1 MKKKVVS
8 VLLVGA
14 MAGTM
19 LAGCGGDNKAADAG
33 DNTKKEDTADKSDSS
48 DSGDDS
54 SAEGKVTLN
63 VTTTFAG
70 TESNVDK
77 YQETI
82 ENWQK
87 ETGNKVND
95 SSASADEAMKARVIT
110 DFETGAE
117 PDVMFYFNGND
128 SNPFVEADK
137 VVPIDEIRE
146 KYPDYAA
153 NMNDDLIPG
162 SPVDG
167 VKYAVPFYGYWEGM
181 YVNKKVCEDAGVEI
195 PGPDTTWEQFM
206 ETCQKIKDAG
216 YTPITCDDAY
226 ILCLFGYHMSR
237 LNGYDKTSDIVKNNK
252 WDDPSVMET
261 AKAYADFAQ
270 KGYFSENIAS
280 NVFPAGQNQE
290 LALGT
295 AAMYLNGSWLPN
307 EVKNMAG
314 DDFQWGCFSY
324 PAVEG
329 GTDGPEAANYGGQV
343 LAINKNSQ
351 NAEDAFKLITYITK
365 GEFDKKLS
373 EESLGIPSDT
383 TNSEWPVQLT
393 DVKPVMESLKT
404 RYPWAAGAEDNV
416 DMTPIIKENMTKL
429 CSGAITAD
437 EFVSSLQAAGK

>member
-153 NMNDDLIPG
+153 
-162 SPVDG
+162 
-167 VKYAVPFYGYWEGM
+167 
-181 YVNKKVCEDAGVEI
+181 
-195 PGPDTTWEQFM
+195 T
-206 ETCQKIKDAG
+206 
-216 YTPITCDDAY
+216 
-226 ILCLFGYHMSR
+226 
-237 LNGYDKTSDIVKNNK
+237 
-252 WDDPSVMET
+252 
-261 AKAYADFAQ
+261 
-270 KGYFSENIAS
+270 
-280 NVFPAGQNQE
+280 
-290 LALGT
+290 
-295 AAMYLNGSWLPN
+295 
-307 EVKNMAG
+307 
-314 DDFQWGCFSY
+314 
-324 PAVEG
+324 
-329 GTDGPEAANYGGQV
+329 
-343 LAINKNSQ
+343 
-351 NAEDAFKLITYITK
+351 
-365 GEFDKKLS
+365 
-373 EESLGIPSDT
+373 
-383 TNSEWPVQLT
+383 
-393 DVKPVMESLKT
+393 
-404 RYPWAAGAEDNV
+404 
-416 DMTPIIKENMTKL
+416 
-429 CSGAITAD
+429 
-437 EFVSSLQAAGK
+437 